1 MDKKMLLTVISTIVA
16 LLAVTFVTAS
26 PWTANTPLYAVRMEQ
41 ASSKMN
47 FLPTEMN
54 GFTYTSEKG
63 YEISCDVTICPNV
76 EPSSDKPTSAQNPCK
91 WTDPYSTCSG
101 YTCWLSCGGTCETCA
116 VTCPNTCNPTC
127 TGSTCI
133 TC

>member
-1 MDKKMLLTVISTIVA
+1 MDGKISLVVVSIALVLL
-16 LLAVTFVTAS
+16 VTAVTAS
-26 PWTANTPLYAVRMEQ
+26 PWASSTPLYTLRMEQ
-41 ASSKMN
+41 ASSEMN
-47 FLPTEMN
+47 FLPTTMN
-54 GFTYTSEKG
+54 SFTYTTEKG
-63 YEISCDVTICPNV
+63 YTLNYNTGYCDVNPL
-76 EPSSDKPTSAQNPCK
+76 SDKPTSAQTPCK

>member
-1 MDKKMLLTVISTIVA
+1 MDRKMSLVVISGV
-16 LLAVTFVTAS
+16 LGVLAVTCAMAS
-26 PWTANTPLYAVRMEQ
+26 PWTNTPLYAVRMEQ
-41 ASSKMN
+41 ASNKMN
-47 FLPTEMN
+47 FLPTTMN
-54 GFTYTSEKG
+54 GFIYTAKQG
-63 YEISCDVTICPNV
+63 YNLDYEIAGCCSV
-76 EPSSDKPTSAQNPCK
+76 EPLSDKPTSPQHICK

-116 VTCPNTCNPTC
+116 VTCPSTCNPTC